1 MRRVN
6 RVNALEIAV
15 TVVTV
20 AEQMRG
26 WLNIINQSPQSG
38 RLIWAYKGLDNGVK
52 YFNQVR
58 VLEFDQNAANRYFE
72 LLQQRIRIGTQD
84 LRIASIV
91 IANNGILVTRNR
103 RDFEKVPGLIF
114 EDWSLDES

>member
-1 MRRVN
+1 MIWILDTDHVSLFQNNHPAIMRRVN

-58 VLEFDQNAANRYFE
+58 FSNLTKTLPIAILNYFNKEYVSVRKIYE
-72 LLQQRIRIGTQD
+72 LRQ
-84 LRIASIV
+84 
-91 IANNGILVTRNR
+91 
-103 RDFEKVPGLIF
+103 
-114 EDWSLDES
+114 